1 MQKLY
6 LLDDLKEVGVR
17 QKVWFIV
24 NGIDLGRIGKGGWV
38 GLKCTVWSYQRSNEK
53 ERDREKTHNDTLFYH

>member
-1 MQKLY
+1 LQKLY

-24 NGIDLGRIGKGGWV
+24 NGIDLGRIGKGG
-38 GLKCTVWSYQRSNEK
+38 
-53 ERDREKTHNDTLFYH
+53 